1 MTKIAKLINS
11 QGHEENTILID
22 DDYIVPDGY
31 TITIVPPSIS
41 AVKQTKFTH
50 TQVLKQ
56 LPAGAVKQ
64 IMIKAKTDDDV
75 AAWKYMFEQAQELDS
90 TDPDFQSGIAALKSL
105 NILPAD
111 WELV

>member
-11 QGHEENTILID
+11 QGQEENTILID
-22 DDYIVPDGY
+22 DDYVAPDGY

-41 AVKQTKFTH
+41 TVKQTKFTH
-50 TQVLKQ
+50 MQVLKQ
-56 LPAGAVKQ
+56 LPADAVKQ

-90 TDPDFQSGIAALKSL
+90 TDPDFQAGIAALKNL
-105 NILPAD
+105 NILPAN

>member
-11 QGHEENTILID
+11 QGQEENTILID
-22 DDYIVPDGY
+22 DDYVTPDGY
-31 TITIVPPSIS
+31 TITIVSSPFSTI
-41 AVKQTKFTH
+41 KQTKFTH
-50 TQVLKQ
+50 MQVLRQ
-56 LPAGAVKQ
+56 LPVGALKQ

-105 NILPAD
+105 NILPAN